1 MKEYINIAIKKV
13 GVYTSRMIL
22 KITADKIEVNL
33 TCEYICK
40 KSWRR
45 FGTSGALGSEG
56 NVVIVTQWG
65 ITGKQ

>member
-40 KSWRR
+40 KS
-45 FGTSGALGSEG
+45 
-56 NVVIVTQWG
+56 
-65 ITGKQ
+65 